1 MGKQVQF
8 RRTAPA
14 TPTRTTSRLYF
25 PVYGRKHDDSRYGLV
40 AAGLNPRHMHCLWE
54 LFCCPLGHPR
64 AAVHWHGETGGD
76 WRVWVHRPGRGR
88 WSWSSSLGELWCGT
102 AAVVPPRTVRPGSPG
117 ARGSDPEGRL
127 EKPGA
132 PATRETC
139 RRHSSPGPTWPQQ
152 ISFSLVGQW
161 QMHAR
166 M

>member
-40 AAGLNPRHMHCLWE
+40 AAVLNPSHMHCLWE

-88 WSWSSSLGELWCGT
+88 WSWSSSLGEQWCGT

-139 RRHSSPGPTWPQQ
+139 RRHSSPGPTCSHQ
-152 ISFSLVGQW
+152 LL
-161 QMHAR
+161 AR
-166 M
+166 GRCGRV